1 MKTKIYLILSGIC
14 FSLMLSAQSF
24 QNYST
29 MIMSDWENGSW
40 KNATK
45 SSNTFDA
52 NGNIT
57 KTTFDDWNSGTSAW
71 DNYSIVTHELNANA
85 TINNSIT
92 EAWNEETSKMEKA
105 TKEIFTYDDSKRI
118 LTNQMQM
125 WMETD
130 WMDFYLTTNT
140 YNGSGQLLKTVVQM
154 LDFFSMGMA
163 NSSQTTYTYNPDGTE
178 NQSIDQNW
186 NSVSGQWE
194 NAGRY
199 TSTYNNAKQV
209 ISGLSEEFTNG
220 AWTNSYK
227 TVISYNADGSVKESL
242 YQNWNSSGNNWNDD
256 EKDNY
261 SYLDKDHISQILTT
275 KWSTEQSQWVNVSK
289 VEFSYSIT
297 SIIGNET
304 EANKKLVAYPN
315 PFTDVISLKSIDL
328 KESSLKLYNSHGQL
342 LRTFNQGEN
351 LKNINLSYL
360 KSGIYLMKVV
370 SPESEQVIKLLK
382 AQ

>member
-1 MKTKIYLILSGIC
+1 MKTKIYLILYGIC
-14 FSLMLSAQSF
+14 FSLILSAQ
-24 QNYST
+24 NYNT
-29 MIMSDWENGSW
+29 MITSDWENGNW

-45 SSNTFDA
+45 VSNTFDN
-52 NGNIT
+52 NGNII
-57 KTTFDDWNSGTSAW
+57 KTTLDDWNAGTNAW
-71 DNYSIVTHELNANA
+71 DNYSIVTHELNADA

-125 WMETD
+125 WLETD

-154 LDFFSMGMA
+154 LDFFSMGMV

-186 NSVSGQWE
+186 NSTSGEWE

-199 TSTYNNAKQV
+199 TSTYNNTKQV

-227 TVISYNADGSVKESL
+227 SVISYNADGSVKESL
-242 YQNWNSSGNNWNDD
+242 YQNWNSSGSSWMDE

-275 KWSTEQSQWVNVSK
+275 KWSAEQSQWVNLSK
-289 VEFSYSIT
+289 VEFTYSIT

-304 EANKKLVAYPN
+304 AANKKLVAYPN
-315 PFTDVISLKSIDL
+315 PFTDVISVNTTDL
-328 KESSLKLYNSHGQL
+328 KESSLRLYNSHGQL
-342 LRTFNQGEN
+342 IRTFNRGEN

>member
-1 MKTKIYLILSGIC
+1 MKPKIYLILSCLC

-24 QNYST
+24 QNYTT

-40 KNATK
+40 KNATRT
-45 SSNTFDA
+45 SNTFDS
-52 NGNIT
+52 NGNII
-57 KTTFDDWNSGTSAW
+57 KTTFDDWNAGTNAW

-92 EAWNEETSKMEKA
+92 EAWNEETSKMEKT
-105 TKEIFTYDDSKRI
+105 TKEIYTYDDSKRI
-118 LTNQMQM
+118 LTNQIQM

-140 YNGSGQLLKTVVQM
+140 YNESGQILSTLVQM
-154 LDFFSMGMA
+154 PDFFGTGMT
-163 NSSQTTYTYNPDGTE
+163 NSSLTTYTYNPDGTE

-186 NSVSGQWE
+186 NPISGQWE
-194 NAGRY
+194 NTGRY

-227 TVISYNADGSVKESL
+227 SVESYNADGSVKESL
-242 YQNWNSSGNNWNDD
+242 YQNWNLSGSNWIDE

-275 KWSTEQSQWVNVSK
+275 QWSAEQSQWVNKSK
-289 VEFSYSIT
+289 IDFAYSIT

-304 EANKKLVAYPN
+304 ASNKKLVAFPN
-315 PFTDVISLKSIDL
+315 PFTDVISFNTNGLN
-328 KESSLKLYNSHGQL
+328 ESSFRLYNAHGQL
-342 LRTFNQGEN
+342 LRTFNRGEN

-360 KSGIYLMKVV
+360 KNGIYFMKVA
-370 SPESEQVIKLLK
+370 SPETEQVIKLLK